1 MANLT
6 LVTPIP
12 PQVICKGEVFAV
24 SMHVH
29 DDGAN
34 FHWTNAG
41 FTPKGYITVG
51 TVKAAARAAR
61 TGRLCI
67 MSTPFMAHRPEPR
80 KRSTHALRVRVS
92 APPSAG
98 LPAHQAQP
106 SAGHASLAHKPHPH
120 WHGGHR

>member
-29 DDGAN
+29 DDGSN
-34 FHWTNAG
+34 FNWSG

-51 TVKAAARAAR
+51 TVKLDGTGAVVNAGGGTATVSWTSVQTLTLDANAWGTIVLYADPTSGSENRHIATIFARITAES
-61 TGRLCI
+61 I
-67 MSTPFMAHRPEPR
+67 P
-80 KRSTHALRVRVS
+80 
-92 APPSAG
+92 
-98 LPAHQAQP
+98 
-106 SAGHASLAHKPHPH
+106 
-120 WHGGHR
+120 

>member
-34 FHWTNAG
+34 FHWTTAG

-51 TVKAAARAAR
+51 TVTITGSGSVVNAGGGTATVSWTAAQTLTVDANSWGTIVLYADPTSGSENRHIATIFARITAES
-61 TGRLCI
+61 I
-67 MSTPFMAHRPEPR
+67 P
-80 KRSTHALRVRVS
+80 
-92 APPSAG
+92 
-98 LPAHQAQP
+98 
-106 SAGHASLAHKPHPH
+106 
-120 WHGGHR
+120 

>member
-34 FHWTNAG
+34 FNWTN
-41 FTPKGYITVG
+41 FTPKAYITVG
-51 TVKAAARAAR
+51 TVKLEATTNTVINAAGGTATVAWTAAQTLTVDANSWGTIVLYADPTSGSENRHIATIFARITAEA
-61 TGRLCI
+61 I
-67 MSTPFMAHRPEPR
+67 P
-80 KRSTHALRVRVS
+80 
-92 APPSAG
+92 
-98 LPAHQAQP
+98 
-106 SAGHASLAHKPHPH
+106 
-120 WHGGHR
+120 

>member
-29 DDGAN
+29 DDGSN

-41 FTPKGYITVG
+41 FTPKGYLTVG
-51 TVKAAARAAR
+51 TVTVQGTGAIVNAGGGTATVSWTSVQTLSLDANAWGTIVLYADPTSGSENRHIATIFARITAES
-61 TGRLCI
+61 I
-67 MSTPFMAHRPEPR
+67 P
-80 KRSTHALRVRVS
+80 
-92 APPSAG
+92 
-98 LPAHQAQP
+98 
-106 SAGHASLAHKPHPH
+106 
-120 WHGGHR
+120 

>member
-34 FHWTNAG
+34 LHWTSSG
-41 FTPKGYITVG
+41 LTPKGYITVG
-51 TVKAAARAAR
+51 TVKLEGTGAVVNAGGGTATVSWTAAQTLTVDANSWGTIVLYADPTSGSENRHIATIFARITAEA
-61 TGRLCI
+61 I
-67 MSTPFMAHRPEPR
+67 P
-80 KRSTHALRVRVS
+80 
-92 APPSAG
+92 
-98 LPAHQAQP
+98 
-106 SAGHASLAHKPHPH
+106 
-120 WHGGHR
+120 

>member
-6 LVTPIP
+6 LVTTIP
-12 PQVICKGEVFAV
+12 PQVICKGEVFAI

-51 TVKAAARAAR
+51 TVKLEGTGAVVNAGGGTATVSWTAAQTLDVPANSWGTIVLYADPTSGSENRHIATIFARITAEA
-61 TGRLCI
+61 I
-67 MSTPFMAHRPEPR
+67 P
-80 KRSTHALRVRVS
+80 
-92 APPSAG
+92 
-98 LPAHQAQP
+98 
-106 SAGHASLAHKPHPH
+106 
-120 WHGGHR
+120 